1 MVWGIAK
8 RYQTQ
13 SAPLHPIRYVCLMS
27 SQIRRTGK
35 HAYSWVYY
43 LICFS
48 SSQQS
53 SSTYSPPKNRN
64 NCNWVSALVFHN
76 SPADFVMPQHLS
88 PTSATFFFTV
98 NATYVRDD
106 GHGQQEIIG
115 ILDMF
120 CSVPK
125 RFTAADADSY
135 FKTKIDT
142 YWDEIS
148 NIRGSKVLL
157 LWGSSVSAGFL
168 HPGS

>member
-1 MVWGIAK
+1 
-8 RYQTQ
+8 
-13 SAPLHPIRYVCLMS
+13 
-27 SQIRRTGK
+27 
-35 HAYSWVYY
+35 
-43 LICFS
+43 
-48 SSQQS
+48 
-53 SSTYSPPKNRN
+53 
-64 NCNWVSALVFHN
+64 
-76 SPADFVMPQHLS
+76 MPQHLS

-157 LWGSSVSAGFL
+157 EEIMGELSVSRFPASRLLDSFAGTTKELSEQQWASIEGGVGRVAKVVLEENYRSEIETLLSNDPHVDSLLCPHRWEYDRFKSRRGDQIL
-168 HPGS
+168 RETE